1 MLGTHFI
8 ELPVAVPPMLP
19 EMVGVSD
26 SQYFALYYQGSK
38 ATWSNG
44 RAMATFSYYAVYAPL
59 IEHIT
64 LAIHLEPYNLGSDDE
79 LPEHAILCDCVH
91 RKMYVGAYQE
101 INYFLL
107 QQHPKELPTL
117 SQEELEAA
125 VKALENMSLEQMQ
138 KLGMFEMFGNTNLQ
152 ARQQTVELVR
162 WLDQQITEELIQQY
176 IQLANRGNWTAMMA
190 LETLQR
196 RISESKKHQQQ
207 LEKN

>member
-8 ELPVAVPPMLP
+8 ELPVPMPPMLP
-19 EMVGVSD
+19 EMVGTSD
-26 SQYFALYYQGSK
+26 TQYFALCYQGSK

-59 IEHIT
+59 TEHIT

-91 RKMYVGAYQE
+91 RKMYVGAYKE
-101 INYFLL
+101 IDCFLL
-107 QQHPKELPTL
+107 QQQPKELPTL
-117 SQEELEAA
+117 SQQEFEAA
-125 VKALENMSLEQMQ
+125 VKALENMSFEQMQ

-152 ARQQTVELVR
+152 ARQQTVELVE
-162 WLDQQITEELIQQY
+162 WLDRQITEELIQQY
-176 IQLANRGNWTAMMA
+176 IQCANRGNWTAITA

-196 RISESKKHQQQ
+196 RILESKKYQQQ
-207 LEKN
+207 LENN